1 MGTEKEIKVSV
12 IIPVY
17 NEETYLVQCLQSIL
31 EQSLKNIEIICV
43 DDGSSDR
50 SVELIEKFQKKDSRI
65 RLIRQKNAG
74 GGAARNRGALAARGE
89 YLSFLDADDYFE
101 PTMLEKMA
109 EKLDETKSD
118 LCICKVRCWH
128 EDLNFYTEEYS
139 AMREEF
145 LPEKDVFSA
154 KDMPGHIFN
163 TFHNWPWNKMFRR
176 SFVEEKGLVFQEI
189 LRTNDLFFTCT
200 ALVNAERITTVK
212 EVLVNYRVG
221 VAGTCQTTNQ
231 VAALDFF
238 QAFKKLKEYLKVCC
252 LYEEY
257 KQSFIN
263 HALDGCIAN
272 LMSQETGA
280 EQETLYHQLKGGL
293 FRELDIENQEAE
305 YFYNFNQRMYEFYR
319 TIMEKDYATFLRKR
333 VQDLKEE
340 RDTCLRLNH
349 LEKMG
354 IIERDDKRIRELLSE
369 RDMIRAEL
377 ERTRAMLQ
385 DADRRVQEVYDSF
398 SFRTGHLVTAPIR
411 ACGRAVRR
419 KNRE

>member
-1 MGTEKEIKVSV
+1 METEKEIKVSV
-12 IIPVY
+12 IVPVY
-17 NEETYLVQCLQSIL
+17 NEETYLVQCLKSIL

-50 SVELIEKFQKKDSRI
+50 SVELIEKLQKKDSRI

-101 PTMLEKMA
+101 PAMLEKMA
-109 EKLDETKSD
+109 GKMDETESD
-118 LCICKVRCWH
+118 ICICKVRCWH
-128 EDLNFYTEEYS
+128 EDLNFYTDEYS

-145 LPEKDVFSA
+145 LPSKDVFSA

-163 TFHNWPWNKMFRR
+163 TFHNWSWNKMFRR
-176 SFVEEKGLVFQEI
+176 SFVENKGLVFQEI
-189 LRTNDLFFTCT
+189 MRTNDLFFTCT

-231 VAALDFF
+231 VASLDFF
-238 QAFKKLKEYLKVCC
+238 QAFKKLKEYLNICC
-252 LYEEY
+252 VYGEY
-257 KQSFIN
+257 KQSFVN
-263 HALDGCIAN
+263 HALDGCLAN
-272 LMSQETGA
+272 LLSQEAGQ

-293 FRELDIENQEAE
+293 FRELDIEDQEAD
-305 YFYNFNQRMYEFYR
+305 YFYDFNRRMYDFYR
-319 TIMEKDYATFLRKR
+319 TIMDKDYATFLRKR
-333 VQDLKEE
+333 IRDLKDE

-349 LEKMG
+349 IEKMG
-354 IIERDDKRIRELLSE
+354 IMERDEKRIREILSE
-369 RDMIRAEL
+369 RDMILAEL
-377 ERTRAMLQ
+377 ERTRALLQ
-385 DADRRVQEVYDSF
+385 DAKKQVQEVYDSF

-411 ACGRAVRR
+411 ACGRAVHR